1 MKHRFVFE
9 RRNWMS
15 KLGIVFAG
23 GGGKG
28 SYQIGVWRG
37 LKLLG
42 LEDKV
47 SAISGTSIGALNG
60 VLFLQKDYDIGE
72 EVWLNSSQEKM
83 LPIDDRIIA
92 RNMLYLKI
100 SERKKDE
107 VLKWASTL
115 RNEGDVISKQ
125 GLIEII
131 DKGLNYEKIKSS
143 NTPMYICCTEM
154 PDMNAKY
161 FKINDYDEKEMK
173 NILCATTA
181 LPMVFGSE
189 EIEEQIYMDG
199 GLVDNVPIKPVYDS
213 GCDIIIVIYFNKE
226 ERVDRSLFPNA
237 KIIEILPSKNMGG
250 WIVGTLDFSR
260 QTSLE
265 RILEGYKD
273 VLRLFKGIV
282 DDPTK
287 DIVELLDEKYNDINK
302 NLDEMMKERESLEDS
317 IRRLKQIK
325 VIGSNLRTITKK
337 KMKSKKKI
345 L

>member
-1 MKHRFVFE
+1 
-9 RRNWMS
+9 MS

-42 LEDKV
+42 IEDKV

-60 VLFLQKDYDIGE
+60 VLFLQKDYEVGE
-72 EVWLNSSQEKM
+72 DVWLNSSQEKM
-83 LPIDDRIIA
+83 LPIDDKIIA
-92 RNMLYLKI
+92 RDMLYLKI
-100 SERKKDE
+100 SERKMDE

-115 RNEGDVISKQ
+115 RDEGDVISKQ
-125 GLIEII
+125 GLIDII
-131 DKGLNYEKIKSS
+131 DKSLNYEKIKAS

-154 PDMNAKY
+154 PDMNPKY
-161 FKINDYDEKEMK
+161 FKINDYDEKGIK
-173 NILCATTA
+173 DILCATTA
-181 LPMVFGSE
+181 LPMIFGSE
-189 EIEEQIYMDG
+189 EIEERIYMDG

-213 GCDIIIVIYFNKE
+213 GCDIIIVVYFNKE
-226 ERVDRSLFPNA
+226 ERVDKSLFPNA

-250 WIVGTLDFSR
+250 WLVGTLDFSR

-273 VLRLFKGIV
+273 VLKLFKGIV
-282 DDPTK
+282 NDPSK
-287 DIVELLDEKYNDINK
+287 DIVEVLDEKYDEIIN
-302 NLDEMMKERESLEDS
+302 NLEEMIKERESLEDG

-325 VIGSNLRTITKK
+325 VIRANLRTISRKKLKTKK
-337 KMKSKKKI
+337 KV